1 MRPLFYP
8 KPNHMRLL
16 FILLL
21 GLSPWFVNGQKF
33 GHINSAEILSKVP
46 EIAQADTILR
56 KYQDTLVAAGDSLV
70 RIFQKH
76 VSEYQA
82 ESQKGNLAPIAAQ
95 KKEEELSKEQEVLRN
110 YENEVKQRLILRRE
124 ALYKPILDKID
135 QIVTRIGKDNKYT
148 MIFDSSQPG
157 YLYLAESDNLGPLV
171 LKELGIQ

>member
-1 MRPLFYP
+1 MRFLF
-8 KPNHMRLL
+8 LL
-16 FILLL
+16 FI
-21 GLSPWFVNGQKF
+21 GLSPWLAQGQKF

-56 KYQDTLVAAGDSLV
+56 QYQDTLVAAGDSLV

-76 VSEYQA
+76 VAEYQA

-95 KKEEELSKEQEVLRN
+95 KKEEDLAKEQEVLRN
-110 YENEVKQRLILRRE
+110 YENEIKQRLVLRRE

-135 QIVTRIGKDNKYT
+135 QVVTRIGKENKYT

-157 YLYLAESDNLGPLV
+157 YLYLAESDNLGPQV
-171 LKELGIQ
+171 LKELGLQ

>member
-1 MRPLFYP
+1 
-8 KPNHMRLL
+8 MRLL
-16 FILLL
+16 FLFIL

-70 RIFQKH
+70 GIFQKH
-76 VSEYQA
+76 VAEYQV

-95 KKEEELSKEQEVLRN
+95 KKEDELAKEQEVLRN

-157 YLYLAESDNLGPLV
+157 YLYLSESDNLGPLV
-171 LKELGIQ
+171 LKELGLQ